1 MFKMPK
7 ALYKLNINKVL
18 VILGFVFFFSK
29 IRRQLEIL
37 LKKQTC
43 YMTFHFIRVKNVNS
57 QWSSEDII
65 KVCRCCV
72 FNICKGVW
80 KTCRII
86 LTILLQVLLSDSL
99 LIFSPFYSLNS
110 SNANIFLRHITM
122 VLPILF
128 FWFFWFY
135 KLT

>member
-1 MFKMPK
+1 MFKTPEVLLQIK
-7 ALYKLNINKVL
+7 YKYRKKKDCS
-18 VILGFVFFFSK
+18 GFSGFFSK
-29 IRRQLEIL
+29 TRRQFEVL
-37 LKKQTC
+37 LKKYC

-72 FNICKGVW
+72 SNICKGMW

-86 LTILLQVLLSDSL
+86 LTIVLQVLFSDSL

-110 SNANIFLRHITM
+110 SNVNIVLRHIRKVM
-122 VLPILF
+122 PILYF
-128 FWFFWFY
+128 
-135 KLT
+135 